1 MTDMLMKG
9 LFNEYMIVEVKRKEL
24 EKLGINLPQM
34 KKLFTHYYISMLLVS
49 DDIEVTSVR
58 LFGKHFVEKYVLKVK
73 KSNKLY
79 EKLKEFYL
87 SKL

>member
-1 MTDMLMKG
+1 MKG
-9 LFNEYMIVEVKRKEL
+9 LFIDYMIVEVKRKEL

-49 DDIEVTSVR
+49 DDIAVTSVR
-58 LFGKHFVEKYVLKVK
+58 LSGKHFVEKYVLKVK

-87 SKL
+87 NKL

>member
-1 MTDMLMKG
+1 MMGMLMKG
-9 LFNEYMIVEVKRKEL
+9 LFIDCMIVEVKRKEL

-49 DDIEVTSVR
+49 DDLEVTSIRVR
-58 LFGKHFVEKYVLKVK
+58 KHFEEKYVLKVK
-73 KSNKLY
+73 KSDELY